1 VGSPVPDGAPLV
13 RGLAVGDALAVGV
26 FYAAETRPEPR
37 DGGAHKA
44 LACAELEGGAEG
56 RVGARDGRIVR
67 APSALTYAKNSPGP
81 AAAPGGTESDGP
93 DGN

>member
-26 FYAAETRPEPR
+26 FYAAEARPEPR

-81 AAAPGGTESDGP
+81 GGGAGGTESDGP